1 MVYASISVYGG
12 NKKVPFSE
20 DDKVSNPV
28 SLYAA
33 AKKSNELL
41 AHAYSKL
48 YNISSTD
55 LRFFT
60 VYGLAGCPDMFN
72 FSVTQKLVVVVP
84 YRSSIMES
92 ASAIS
97 LILMTSSKALYGW
110 WVAHR
115 RKNRRRRLAIATLF
129 GV

>member
-1 MVYASISVYGG
+1 MYASISVYGG

-20 DDKVSNPV
+20 DDKVDNPV
-28 SLYAA
+28 SLYATT
-33 AKKSNELL
+33 KKDNELL

-48 YNISSTD
+48 YNISSTG

-60 VYGLAGCPDMFN
+60 VYDPAGCPDMFY
-72 FSVTQKLVVVVP
+72 FSVTQKLVMVVP

-97 LILMTSSKALYGW
+97 LISMTSSKALCG
-110 WVAHR
+110 
-115 RKNRRRRLAIATLF
+115 
-129 GV
+129 